1 MALQTSPA
9 AIPNSTAGWW
19 PSRYGAEDE
28 AGVLNEIT
36 PGKELDAVGLV
47 RQGLV
52 YDLSGYHYPGGR
64 LGINALRVADH
75 IAGRL
80 GVTGQQQARPEPAA
94 AHA

>member
-47 RQGLV
+47 RQGPV
-52 YDLSGYHYPGGR
+52 YDLSGRSAGKT
-64 LGINALRVADH
+64 
-75 IAGRL
+75 AGRRPSVNIL
-80 GVTGQQQARPEPAA
+80 G
-94 AHA
+94 